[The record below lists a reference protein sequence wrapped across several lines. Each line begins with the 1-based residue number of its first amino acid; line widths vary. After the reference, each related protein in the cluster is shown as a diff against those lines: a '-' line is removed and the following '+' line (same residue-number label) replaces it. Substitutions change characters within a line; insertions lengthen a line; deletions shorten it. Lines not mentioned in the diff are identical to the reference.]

1 MFNVT
6 YSFRKHRYEIV
17 PGGPLTLDE
26 AERCKADKIKRLKH
40 HAETHHRQ
48 KIAELH
54 AFLTETYSTL
64 ESILQNGP
72 PDNFYADYERLAE
85 TAATRVCRF
94 GCTIALN
101 EPSSPLEAMR
111 LVGRR

>member
-1 MFNVT
+1 VFRVD

-17 PGGPLTLDE
+17 PGGPLTLEE
-26 AERCKADKIKRLKH
+26 AERCRADKVKSLKQH
-40 HAETHHRQ
+40 TETHHRQ
-48 KIAELH
+48 KIGELH
-54 AFLTETYSTL
+54 DFLTETFSTR
-64 ESILQNGP
+64 ESIIQFGP
-72 PDNFYADYERLAE
+72 NNFYDDYQRLAE

-101 EPSSPLEAMR
+101 EPSTPLEAMR